1 MLNWYFVG
9 ILLGTSLIG
18 FFYLDAYAI
27 RAVQKFRLEFH
38 PAFLHFFRAISFTP
52 FVVTTL
58 FIVPLIFVFKFLDF
72 YSAVALTTACLLAT
86 GSAFVIKY
94 IFHRVRPLGHETY
107 LGEIDSAFP
116 SAHTAGSFVAAFT
129 LSVFWPAWSA
139 PLFVLA
145 SLVAFS
151 RIYLEMH
158 FLSDVMGGILLA
170 YLIVSLTL
178 DSSLLIF
185 LGLG

>member
-9 ILLGTSLIG
+9 ILLGISLIG
-18 FFYLDAYAI
+18 FLYVDAYAI

-38 PAFLHFFRAISFTP
+38 PFFLHFFRAISYTP

-58 FIVPLIFVFKFLDF
+58 FVIPLIFVIKFIDW
-72 YSAVALTTACLLAT
+72 YSAIALTIACVIAT

-94 IFHRVRPLGHETY
+94 IFRRVRPLGHETY

-129 LSVFWPAWSA
+129 LSIFWPAWSA
-139 PLFVLA
+139 PFFVLA
-145 SLVAFS
+145 SLIALS

-158 FLSDVMGGILLA
+158 FLSDVTGGILLA
-170 YLIVSLTL
+170 YVVVNLVL
-178 DSSLLIF
+178 DSPLLTF
-185 LGLG
+185 LGF